1 MTNNFRVQ
9 SFSSCHDA
17 APSCSTTCGKKI
29 IWLTKSPCFL
39 SCMTPISS
47 EKHLVFLSYFPPIFY
62 NFFWILQIQNKKYRK
77 KPKFHFPATSGNE
90 IFTEILAKFRRKSKP
105 SSETRGHSPTPESGT
120 SSIASASSKGG
131 RLRYSYLKPCFF
143 FPCWFLPF
151 LTALFPPIVGTLLV
165 VRFGVG
171 VWIFL
176 VGILGLGIPGVDAR
190 FLCYYRNCLGLRLP
204 VGLFRCRFLVSWPEP
219 R

>member
-1 MTNNFRVQ
+1 MYNTFVAWEYEIERERKGSKRTLTDPRCAGILSV
-9 SFSSCHDA
+9 SSPL
-17 APSCSTTCGKKI
+17 PS
-29 IWLTKSPCFL
+29 P
-39 SCMTPISS
+39 
-47 EKHLVFLSYFPPIFY
+47 
-62 NFFWILQIQNKKYRK
+62 
-77 KPKFHFPATSGNE
+77 
-90 IFTEILAKFRRKSKP
+90 
-105 SSETRGHSPTPESGT
+105 
-120 SSIASASSKGG
+120 ASSVSHPPPLHLHPLPWPEFRDPRPFAHPRIWHLID
-131 RLRYSYLKPCFF
+131 RLGVVERREAPVLLPETVFF